1 MPLRPRDSTTRTA
14 RTSEDADRGLVA
26 SLEPAVV
33 TSNGRVVWDNDA
45 WRFLEAPCP
54 PTANPSLW
62 RQGQLCSRQGPF
74 QVTDGIYQVRGLD
87 LSNMTLIEGERGV
100 IVVDPLIS
108 VETASAALDLYR
120 RHRGDRRVTGVIHT
134 HSHIDH
140 FGGIDGVL
148 PAEEVPGL
156 APEGFLEHA
165 VSENVFAGTAML
177 RRAIYMYGASLP
189 KGPTGNIGT
198 GLGQT
203 QSTGTVSLRA
213 PTVDITHTGQ
223 VETVDGVRFEFQV
236 TPDTEAPAE
245 MNFLVPE
252 RRALC
257 MAENAT
263 HNLHNVLTLRGTQVR
278 DTHTWAR
285 YLDEAILRFGDR
297 ADVLFASHHWPTW
310 GRDRIGTFLAE
321 QRDLYTYLH
330 DQTLRLINQ
339 GYTGVEMAEMIEL
352 PPRLAHAWHARGYYG
367 SLSHNVKAIYQ
378 RYMGW
383 FDGHPSSLWEYPP
396 EESARRYVD
405 CMGGVQSV
413 IAKAREYL
421 EAGDARFVAQLL
433 KHAVFAEPG
442 NSEAKEL
449 LATAYERLG
458 FEAECGPWRN
468 FYLTGAQELRGNAAP
483 DSQPLELRG
492 VGTGLTVDQVFDSL
506 AIRVNGPQAAM
517 DEGFSIA
524 WDIADLGERHRMTLS
539 NGALSHSRVP
549 SGTDAGLSVR
559 LTKQQ
564 LLEFAGGAKVPPT
577 STSGDPGI
585 LDRLRTL
592 LDVPDPGFAIVT
604 P

>member
-1 MPLRPRDSTTRTA
+1 MHPVDAAEATRLDYQD
-14 RTSEDADRGLVA
+14 RQDFEDADRGLVA

-54 PTANPSLW
+54 PAANPSLW
-62 RQGQLCSRQGPF
+62 RQGQLCSRQGLF
-74 QVTDGIYQVRGLD
+74 QVTDSIYQVRGLD

-120 RHRGDRRVTGVIHT
+120 RHRGDRPVTGVIHT

-148 PAEEVPGL
+148 PAGEVPVL

-263 HNLHNVLTLRGTQVR
+263 HNLHTVLTLRGAQVR
-278 DTHTWAR
+278 DTHNWAR

-339 GYTGVEMAEMIEL
+339 GYTGLEIAEMIQL

-367 SLSHNVKAIYQ
+367 SVSHNVKAIYQ

-396 EESARRYVD
+396 EESARRYVA
-405 CMGGVQSV
+405 CMGGVPSV

-458 FEAECGPWRN
+458 FEAECGPWR
-468 FYLTGAQELRGNAAP
+468 
-483 DSQPLELRG
+483 
-492 VGTGLTVDQVFDSL
+492 
-506 AIRVNGPQAAM
+506 
-517 DEGFSIA
+517 
-524 WDIADLGERHRMTLS
+524 
-539 NGALSHSRVP
+539 
-549 SGTDAGLSVR
+549 
-559 LTKQQ
+559 
-564 LLEFAGGAKVPPT
+564 T
-577 STSGDPGI
+577 STSPGP
-585 LDRLRTL
+585 RN
-592 LDVPDPGFAIVT
+592 
-604 P
+604 

>member
-54 PTANPSLW
+54 PTANPSFW

-148 PAEEVPGL
+148 PAEEVPSL
-156 APEGFLEHA
+156 APDGFLEHA

-297 ADVLFASHHWPTW
+297 ADVLFASPHWPTW

-549 SGTDAGLSVR
+549 PGTDADLSVR

-564 LLEFAGGAKVPPT
+564 LLEFAGGAEVPAT
-577 STSGDPGI
+577 STSGDTGI

>member
-54 PTANPSLW
+54 PTANPSFW

-156 APEGFLEHA
+156 APDGFLEHA

-483 DSQPLELRG
+483 DSQPLELGG

-549 SGTDAGLSVR
+549 PGTDAGLSVR

-564 LLEFAGGAKVPPT
+564 LLEFAGGAEVPAT
-577 STSGDPGI
+577 STSGDTGI